1 MKKIFLTIALT
12 ALVSVAAKAQ
22 LIKSICSP
30 NGQVTLNVG
39 LTPSGEPTY
48 KLDYKGKPV
57 VKLSKLGLELK
68 TGTSLLNGFDIT
80 KTDTTSFDEVWHPVW
95 GELKDIRNHYNEL
108 AVTFHQAKPERDMIV
123 RFRVFDDGLGFRYE
137 FPLCRNLSYFV
148 VKEEHTQFAMAGDH
162 TAFWIPGDYDTQEY
176 NYTESKLSEIRKK
189 MPEAMRWQP
198 INDKAP
204 GNVVQTSLQM
214 KTADGLYINLHEA
227 ALIDYSCMHLLLNDT
242 TLTFESHLT
251 PDALGDK
258 GYLQAPCKSPWR
270 TVIVSD
276 DARDILNSKM
286 TLNLNEPCAIK
297 DSSWIKPVKFMGVWW
312 EMITGYGS
320 WSYTSDLPAIK
331 LGEVDYRKLKPHG
344 FHSAN
349 NANVKKYIDFAS
361 ANGFDQLLVEGWNIG
376 WEDWFRK
383 SKDYVFDFLTPY
395 PDFNVDSLQ
404 DYALSKGIR
413 LMMHHETSSS
423 ARNYERHL
431 DRAYKFMNDHYY
443 TSVKS
448 GYVGPIIPRGE
459 HHYGQWMN
467 NHYLYCIKKAADY
480 HICVDAHEAVRP
492 TGLCRTWPNLVANES
507 ARGGEYDQSSG
518 NLPFHATIL
527 PFTRL
532 LGGPMDYTPGI
543 FDIKLSFIKGN
554 HPNRYLR
561 STLCKQLA
569 LYLTMPSPLQMAA
582 DLPESY
588 MKHMDAF
595 QFIKDVAL
603 DWQDSRYL
611 EAEPGRY
618 ITVARQAKDTGLW
631 FVGGVTGDDARTTQ
645 VTFDFLKKNHKY
657 IATIY
662 EDAPDADYETNPEA
676 YNIRTVTVTNK
687 SKLNIHMA
695 RSGGFAISIKPE

>member
-12 ALVSVAAKAQ
+12 ALVSVATKAQ

-68 TGTSLLNGFDIT
+68 TGTSLLNGFNIT

-258 GYLQAPCKSPWR
+258 G
-270 TVIVSD
+270 
-276 DARDILNSKM
+276 
-286 TLNLNEPCAIK
+286 
-297 DSSWIKPVKFMGVWW
+297 
-312 EMITGYGS
+312 
-320 WSYTSDLPAIK
+320 
-331 LGEVDYRKLKPHG
+331 
-344 FHSAN
+344 
-349 NANVKKYIDFAS
+349 
-361 ANGFDQLLVEGWNIG
+361 
-376 WEDWFRK
+376 
-383 SKDYVFDFLTPY
+383 
-395 PDFNVDSLQ
+395 
-404 DYALSKGIR
+404 
-413 LMMHHETSSS
+413 
-423 ARNYERHL
+423 
-431 DRAYKFMNDHYY
+431 
-443 TSVKS
+443 
-448 GYVGPIIPRGE
+448 
-459 HHYGQWMN
+459 
-467 NHYLYCIKKAADY
+467 
-480 HICVDAHEAVRP
+480 
-492 TGLCRTWPNLVANES
+492 
-507 ARGGEYDQSSG
+507 
-518 NLPFHATIL
+518 
-527 PFTRL
+527 
-532 LGGPMDYTPGI
+532 
-543 FDIKLSFIKGN
+543 
-554 HPNRYLR
+554 
-561 STLCKQLA
+561 
-569 LYLTMPSPLQMAA
+569 
-582 DLPESY
+582 
-588 MKHMDAF
+588 
-595 QFIKDVAL
+595 
-603 DWQDSRYL
+603 
-611 EAEPGRY
+611 
-618 ITVARQAKDTGLW
+618 
-631 FVGGVTGDDARTTQ
+631 
-645 VTFDFLKKNHKY
+645 
-657 IATIY
+657 
-662 EDAPDADYETNPEA
+662 
-676 YNIRTVTVTNK
+676 
-687 SKLNIHMA
+687 
-695 RSGGFAISIKPE
+695 